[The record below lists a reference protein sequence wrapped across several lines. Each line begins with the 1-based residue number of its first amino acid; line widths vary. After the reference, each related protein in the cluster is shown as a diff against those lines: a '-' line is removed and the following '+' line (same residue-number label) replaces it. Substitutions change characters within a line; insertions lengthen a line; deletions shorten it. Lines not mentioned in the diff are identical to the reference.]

1 MAISIN
7 AFIDRDSTEVIAF
20 NDDAGQPFDFDTAGA
35 SKIEGVAGGR
45 SVECTWSGD
54 KVSVNYGA
62 LLLQPGI
69 YMAQIVLF
77 SADYPKG
84 KVIAGPGL
92 PVEIELTLHRSAS

>member
-1 MAISIN
+1 MAISIT
-7 AFIDRDSTEVIAF
+7 AFVGRNNTEVISFA
-20 NDDAGQPFDFDTAGA
+20 DDAGQPFNFDTAGA
-35 SKIEGVAGGR
+35 TKIEGVAGGR

-62 LLLQPGI
+62 LALQPGI
-69 YMAQIVLF
+69 YMAQIALF
-77 SADYPKG
+77 SAEYPDG